1 MFTRL
6 ALACT
11 SVLLSS
17 AALGAETMFRHDP
30 AHTGVYADAGP
41 SVFKG
46 VKWKCQTGS
55 WVISSPVFA
64 DGSVYVGSDDGK
76 LYAID
81 ATNGNVRWTFQTGAP
96 VRSTAAVAGDSIYFS
111 SFDGVFYALNTK
123 GELRWKFSTQGERKF
138 EARGLH
144 GQQPSQQTIP
154 DFWDFYLSS
163 PVVGGKT
170 VYFGSGDHRVY
181 ALDTVSGGIRWSFET
196 SEVVHASPAL
206 VDGVLYVG
214 GWDTYLHA
222 LDAETGKEHWR
233 FKTGD
238 DPKDHNQTGI
248 QSSPAIR
255 NGVVYFGCR
264 DGSLYAVDAK
274 TGEQRWKF
282 VTKPTWIIASPA
294 VTDDTVYFGSS
305 DPAKFYAV
313 DVKTGQAKFVL
324 DAEVFVFSSA
334 AVTKD
339 RAYFGSFGGTLY
351 AVDLAT
357 AKYAWTFQTDA
368 RKENKYGFINA
379 AGLPDFGAIG
389 VRTPFYEEFDRAI
402 DKFLAIGAFIA
413 SPALHDDVLY
423 IGSTDGYVYAIE

>member
-1 MFTRL
+1 MLTRL
-6 ALACT
+6 VLAATCL
-11 SVLLSS
+11 SISS
-17 AALGAETMFRHDP
+17 AALGAEAMFRNDP
-30 AHTGVYADAGP
+30 AHTGVYSGAGP
-41 SVFKG
+41 STLKG
-46 VKWKCQTGS
+46 VKWKHQTGG
-55 WVISSPVFA
+55 WVISSPVLA
-64 DGSVYVGSDDGK
+64 EGSVYVGSDDGK
-76 LYAID
+76 LYAFD
-81 ATNGNVRWTFQTGAP
+81 AANGTVRWTFQTPAP
-96 VRSTAAVAGDSIYFS
+96 VRSSVAVADETIYFGS
-111 SFDGVFYALNTK
+111 YDGAFYAVNTK
-123 GELRWKFSTQGERKF
+123 GELRWKFATHGERKF

-144 GQQPSQQTIP
+144 GQQPAQQTIP

-163 PVVGGKT
+163 PVVSGKT
-170 VYFGSGDHRVY
+170 VYFGSGDGRVY
-181 ALDTVSGGIRWSFET
+181 ALDTQSGTVRWSVET
-196 SEVVHASPAL
+196 GEVVHSSPAL
-206 VDGVLYVG
+206 VDGVLYIG

-222 LDAETGKEHWR
+222 IDAATGHEQWR

-248 QSSPAIR
+248 QSSPAVR

-274 TGEQRWKF
+274 TGQQRWKF

-294 VTDDTVYFGSS
+294 VTDELVYFGSS

-313 DVKTGQAKFVL
+313 DVQTGQAKFVL

-357 AKYAWTFQTDA
+357 GKYAWTYQTEA

-379 AGLPDFGAIG
+379 TGQPDFGAIG

-402 DKFLAIGAFIA
+402 DKFLSIGAFIG
-413 SPALHDDVLY
+413 SPAVHDGVLY
-423 IGSTDGYVYAIE
+423 IGSTDACVYAIE